1 MRKAPSIEKLMQAFR
16 ITIDDAKLIRAALQN
31 KKIKLIHD
39 KIEYGFFGI
48 EYVTDVYGKVM
59 FTYINTGDTY
69 SATIVRRNGSN
80 TYRISTWGDEVEALE
95 KTGIQF

>member
-1 MRKAPSIEKLMQAFR
+1 MRKAPSIQNLIQAFD
-16 ITIDDAKLIRAALQN
+16 ISIDDAKFIRAALQN
-31 KKIKLIHD
+31 KKINLISG
-39 KIEYGFFGI
+39 KNEYGFFGI

-69 SATIVRRNGSN
+69 SPTIVRRSCSN

-95 KTGIQF
+95 KTGVKF